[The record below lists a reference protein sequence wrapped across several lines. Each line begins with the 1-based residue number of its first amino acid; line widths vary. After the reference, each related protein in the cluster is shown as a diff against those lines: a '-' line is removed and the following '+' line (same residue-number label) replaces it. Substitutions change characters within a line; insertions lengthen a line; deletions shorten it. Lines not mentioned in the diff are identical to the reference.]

1 MTFNFKLCI
10 SASSGLQ
17 LPLIV
22 LMYNAGVNVLSYIPL
37 LQESNLVECNLWA
50 QFFNDFQTQLVK
62 KNPENKD

>member
-1 MTFNFKLCI
+1 
-10 SASSGLQ
+10 
-17 LPLIV
+17 
-22 LMYNAGVNVLSYIPL
+22 MYNAGVNVLSYIPL